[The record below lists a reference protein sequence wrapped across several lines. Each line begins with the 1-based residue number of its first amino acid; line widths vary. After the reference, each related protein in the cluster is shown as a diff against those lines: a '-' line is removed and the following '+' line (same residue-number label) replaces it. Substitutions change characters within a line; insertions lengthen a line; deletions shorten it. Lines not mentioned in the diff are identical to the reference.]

1 MKAKREKG
9 YLAGYTLESGG
20 RTFHAVPNGAKFDLF
35 EANKNGILYHGQLK
49 DCKQFVT
56 EYLEEEDED
65 EDMAPELRGVHPGA
79 WLCYL
84 LAEVLPAGSVPPG
97 LLNRIES
104 DLDSAG
110 WIDVDQDAIDMEK
123 VHRELRRCGL
133 GHLLASPSL
142 APELESIDFD
152 V

>member
-1 MKAKREKG
+1 MKAKREEG
-9 YLAGYTLESGG
+9 HYSLEAGG
-20 RTFHAVPNGAKFDLF
+20 RTFHAVPNGFKFDLV
-35 EANKNGILYHGQLK
+35 ESNRSGILYHGKLK
-49 DCKQFVT
+49 DCKVFVT
-56 EYLEEEDED
+56 EYLEAEEEDMSLEF
-65 EDMAPELRGVHPGA
+65 RGVHPGA

-84 LAEVLPAGSVPPG
+84 LAEVLPAGSVPPE